1 MKQQQKAKPEYELI
15 ATNDGST
22 SLRDPITGET
32 FHSSFGAITESR
44 VVFIQNG
51 LNFFIQ
57 NNSPQN
63 IHLLEIGFGTGLNAL
78 LTLARLSE
86 SNINIAYTAID
97 AFPLSREYSDKLNYS
112 TLPELLGFSNEFSAF
127 HTHSNKELTFKN
139 GQFILRKQQIDL
151 LEFEPEPQSFD
162 IVYFDAFSPN
172 VQPELWSKEVFSKL
186 FNALK
191 NPGILVTY
199 SARGSVKEALRA
211 CGFIVERLPGPPGKR
226 HVIRATKKT

>member
-1 MKQQQKAKPEYELI
+1 MKHQQKAKPEYELI

-22 SLRDPITGET
+22 SLRDSITGET

-57 NNSPQN
+57 NYSPQK

-97 AFPLSREYSDKLNYS
+97 AFPLSEEDSNKLNF
-112 TLPELLGFSNEFSAF
+112 TKMPELACFNNDFMAF
-127 HTHSNKELTFKN
+127 HKHATQHLLLNN
-139 GQFILRKQQIDL
+139 GQFLLRKQKIYL

-172 VQPELWSKEVFSKL
+172 VQPELWSKEVFLKL

-211 CGFIVERLPGPPGKR
+211 CGFIVERLSGPPGKR